1 VSEAIY
7 NSCSR
12 ARGTAQAGIARAP
25 PSPASPRL
33 SVACLRTALPG
44 TRLFTHFY
52 SPNMPIDV
60 VPLTK
65 ADIPAAIDII
75 QCAFADDPYFKWVFD
90 PAKVRYTPDLDTTT
104 LPPSTHARKQGEANP
119 GSIDERTTVQ
129 QAAKSRLAGSEVF
142 VGD

>member
-1 VSEAIY
+1 
-7 NSCSR
+7 
-12 ARGTAQAGIARAP
+12 
-25 PSPASPRL
+25 
-33 SVACLRTALPG
+33 
-44 TRLFTHFY
+44 
-52 SPNMPIDV
+52 MPIDV

-104 LPPSTHARKQGEANP
+104 TPPVHTQGNRKKGEANP
-119 GSIDERTTVQ
+119 GSIDERITVQ

>member
-1 VSEAIY
+1 
-7 NSCSR
+7 
-12 ARGTAQAGIARAP
+12 
-25 PSPASPRL
+25 
-33 SVACLRTALPG
+33 
-44 TRLFTHFY
+44 
-52 SPNMPIDV
+52 MPIDV

-104 LPPSTHARKQGEANP
+104 PRPHARKQGEANP
-119 GSIDERTTVQ
+119 GFIDERITVQ